1 MLKTILAAV
10 TGSSDDA
17 GVLAAALTVARP
29 FAAHVDV
36 LHVRLDATTVALA
49 MTLDGGSG
57 ALTAGLV
64 ERIEQEARDREA
76 TARATFESFC
86 RDAGV
91 AVAAAPDAAT
101 GAAPSAQFHVE
112 IGEES
117 RWMVQ
122 YGVSADLIVAPRT
135 RSEEIDDRA
144 ILEAVL
150 LETGRPLLVPAT
162 AAMPEGF
169 ERIAIGWKATPQAA
183 RAVALAMPFL
193 ARAREIVV
201 LTIDE
206 APEETEA
213 AERLVRSLAWHGFAV
228 RGEQLPSGADGVAAT
243 LVAAARE
250 RADLMVIGGYGH
262 ARLREWVFGG
272 VTQAVLAEAPLPVL
286 LAH

>member
-10 TGSSDDA
+10 TGSSGDA